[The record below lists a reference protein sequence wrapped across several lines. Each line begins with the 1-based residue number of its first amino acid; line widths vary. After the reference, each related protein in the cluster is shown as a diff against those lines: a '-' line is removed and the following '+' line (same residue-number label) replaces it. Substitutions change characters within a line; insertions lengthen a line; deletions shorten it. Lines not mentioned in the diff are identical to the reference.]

1 MEAATPQLLLES
13 PPEAKA
19 VHFGIDNPPLFY
31 TQFSQRMSLPE
42 QSLSTGVQ
50 RKNVDVFDRD
60 AERNEGY
67 LYTKNLRLSC
77 RLATQRLTD
86 VILATGRLHRRSVL
100 DIGCGDGFFTI
111 RFWDLAQPRSM
122 VGLDPAVH
130 AIAVANANKG
140 NRPVRFLIGDAHHL
154 PFPDDS
160 FDLALLQ
167 GILHHDDNPQNIISE
182 AFRVAGEIVVLEPNG
197 NNPGLK
203 IIEKT
208 SRYHREHNEK
218 SFTSK
223 RLRRWI
229 EESGGAVAYQRFA
242 GFVPIFCPSVIAR
255 TMKALEPFVETL
267 PLVNRLGCAVTV
279 IVARRT
285 M

>member
-1 MEAATPQLLLES
+1 
-13 PPEAKA
+13 
-19 VHFGIDNPPLFY
+19 
-31 TQFSQRMSLPE
+31 MSLPQ
-42 QSLSTGVQ
+42 QSLPTSVQ

-67 LYTKNLRLSC
+67 VYTKSPRLSC

-86 VILATGRLHRRSVL
+86 AILATGRLRDRSVL

-111 RFWDLAQPRSM
+111 RFWDKAQPKSM
-122 VGLDPAVH
+122 VGLDPAGH
-130 AIAVANANKG
+130 AIAIANTNKE
-140 NRPVRFLIGDAHHL
+140 NRPVQFLVGDAHHL

-167 GILHHDDNPQNIISE
+167 GILHHDNNPQNIIRE
-182 AFRVAGEIVVLEPNG
+182 AFRVAAEILVLEPNG

-203 IIEKT
+203 MIEKT
-208 SRYHREHNEK
+208 SRYHLEHNEK
-218 SFTSK
+218 SFTSN

-229 EESGGAVAYQRFA
+229 EESGGVIAYQRFA
-242 GFVPIFCPSVIAR
+242 GFVPIFCPSVVAR
-255 TMKALEPFVETL
+255 IMKGLEPIVEAL

-279 IVARRT
+279 IVARRKT
-285 M
+285 

>member
-1 MEAATPQLLLES
+1 
-13 PPEAKA
+13 
-19 VHFGIDNPPLFY
+19 
-31 TQFSQRMSLPE
+31 MSLPE
-42 QSLSTGVQ
+42 QFLPKSVQ
-50 RKNVDVFDRD
+50 RKNVDAFDRD

-67 LYTKNLRLSC
+67 LYTKSPRLSC

-86 VILATGRLHRRSVL
+86 AILDTGRLRNRSVL

-122 VGLDPAVH
+122 VGLDPAGH
-130 AIAVANANKG
+130 AITVANTNKG
-140 NRPVRFLIGDAHHL
+140 NRPVQFLVGDAHQL

-167 GILHHDDNPQNIISE
+167 GVLHHDDNPQNIIRQ
-182 AFRVAGEIVVLEPNG
+182 AFRVATEILVLEPNG

-218 SFTSK
+218 SFRSK

-242 GFVPIFCPSVIAR
+242 GFVPIFCPSAIAQ
-255 TMKALEPFVETL
+255 TMKVLEPVVEAV
-267 PLVNRLGCAVTV
+267 PLVNQFGCSVTV
-279 IVARRT
+279 IIARRRT
-285 M
+285 

>member
-1 MEAATPQLLLES
+1 M
-13 PPEAKA
+13 
-19 VHFGIDNPPLFY
+19 
-31 TQFSQRMSLPE
+31 
-42 QSLSTGVQ
+42 
-50 RKNVDVFDRD
+50 DVFDRD

-67 LYTKNLRLSC
+67 LYTKSFRLSC
-77 RLATQRLTD
+77 RLATQRHTD
-86 VILATGRLHRRSVL
+86 AILATGRLHGRSVL

-122 VGLDPAVH
+122 VGLDPASH
-130 AIAVANANKG
+130 AIAVANTNKG
-140 NRPVRFLIGDAHHL
+140 NRSVPFLIGDAHQL
-154 PFPDDS
+154 LFPDDS

-167 GILHHDDNPQNIISE
+167 GILHHDDNPQNTIRE
-182 AFRVAGEIVVLEPNG
+182 AFRVAAEILVLEPNG

-203 IIEKT
+203 MIEKT

-242 GFVPIFCPSVIAR
+242 GFVPMFCPSVIAR
-255 TMKALEPFVETL
+255 TMKALEPVVEALPFV
-267 PLVNRLGCAVTV
+267 NKFGCAVTV
-279 IVARRT
+279 IVARRRT
-285 M
+285 

>member
-1 MEAATPQLLLES
+1 MR
-13 PPEAKA
+13 
-19 VHFGIDNPPLFY
+19 V
-31 TQFSQRMSLPE
+31 PE
-42 QSLSTGVQ
+42 QSLPTSVQ
-50 RKNVDVFDRD
+50 RKSVDVFDRD

-67 LYTKNLRLSC
+67 LYTKNLQLSC
-77 RLATQRLTD
+77 RLATQRFTD
-86 VILATGRLHRRSVL
+86 AILATGRLRERSVL

-111 RFWDLAQPRSM
+111 RFWDLAHPALKSM
-122 VGLDPAVH
+122 VGIDPAGH

-140 NRPVRFLIGDAHHL
+140 NRPVQFLIGDAHQL

-167 GILHHDDNPQNIISE
+167 GILHHDDNPQNIIGE
-182 AFRVAGEIVVLEPNG
+182 AFRVAAEILVLEPNG

-229 EESGGAVAYQRFA
+229 EESGGAIAYQRFA

-255 TMKALEPFVETL
+255 IMKALEPVVEGI
-267 PLVNRLGCAVTV
+267 PIVNWLGCAVTV
-279 IVARRT
+279 ILARRDR
-285 M
+285 